1 MYRLLALAQIELD
14 NRYILNKIQFDFD
27 LHTLTIKSYH
37 QLDEVVSWMN
47 NHPTICI
54 ELSGHTDDMGSDE
67 HNLDL
72 SRKRAQAVKSS
83 LISKHISTVRIA
95 ATGYGKDRPI
105 ADRATEAHRSKNRR
119 VEI

>member
-1 MYRLLALAQIELD
+1 M
-14 NRYILNKIQFDFD
+14 
-27 LHTLTIKSYH
+27 
-37 QLDEVVSWMN
+37 SWMN

-95 ATGYGKDRPI
+95 ATVMERIDLLLIELPKRIDQKAGEWKL
-105 ADRATEAHRSKNRR
+105 NF
-119 VEI
+119 